1 MLARRIAAH
10 AAMILSRHLFDQIA
24 IALSGVCLVHCLA
37 IPVLVAAL
45 PVAAIS
51 FGSESHFHSLM
62 LWFVV
67 PTSIVG
73 FGLGLHAHRHIGIV
87 LLGACGIGVLAAA
100 ALWGHTAWPTAVEV
114 AVSVLGSL
122 LLAVAHWLNFR
133 EVRRPHRHA

>member
-1 MLARRIAAH
+1 
-10 AAMILSRHLFDQIA
+10 MILSRHLFDQIA
-24 IALSGVCLVHCLA
+24 IVLSGVCMVHCLA
-37 IPVLVAAL
+37 IPVLVAVL
-45 PVAAIS
+45 PIAAIS
-51 FGSESHFHSLM
+51 FGAETHFHSLM

-87 LLGACGIGVLAAA
+87 LLGACGVAALAAA
-100 ALWGHTAWPTAVEV
+100 ALWGHTAWAAAAEV

-122 LLAVAHWLNFR
+122 VLAVAHWLNFR